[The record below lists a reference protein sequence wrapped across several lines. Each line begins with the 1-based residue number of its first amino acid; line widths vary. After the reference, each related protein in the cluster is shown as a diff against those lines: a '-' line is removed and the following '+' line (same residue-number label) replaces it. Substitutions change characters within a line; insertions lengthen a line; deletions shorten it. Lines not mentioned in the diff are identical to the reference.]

1 MGRLALNKKVDIG
14 KLIDGWDGAYII
26 VSPMLTKD
34 MAEFANSNLD
44 EADKAQLSAQTV
56 EWVKKKFV
64 RGKVYIETDTDTGK
78 ELVDMQ
84 ADDVDELPFI
94 VVTEIFSVLVGK
106 DFDPKASAT
115 AQSVVSEPTS
125 VVAGTEVLS

>member
-26 VSPMLTKD
+26 VSPMLIKD
-34 MAEFANSNLD
+34 MTEFANSNLD

>member
-1 MGRLALNKKVDIG
+1 MGRLALNKKVDIS
-14 KLIDGWDGAYII
+14 KLIDGWDGAYVI

-64 RGKVYIETDTDTGK
+64 RGKVYIETDTGK

-125 VVAGTEVLS
+125 VVAGTEALS

>member
-56 EWVKKKFV
+56 EWAKKKFV
-64 RGKVYIETDTDTGK
+64 RGKVYIETDTGK

-125 VVAGTEVLS
+125 VVAGTEALS

>member
-14 KLIDGWDGAYII
+14 KLIEGWDGAYVI

-56 EWVKKKFV
+56 EWAKKKFV
-64 RGKVYIETDTDTGK
+64 RGKVYIETDTGK

-84 ADDVDELPFI
+84 AEDVDELPFI

-125 VVAGTEVLS
+125 VVAGTEALS

>member
-14 KLIDGWDGAYII
+14 KLIEGWDGAYVI

-56 EWVKKKFV
+56 EWAKKKFV
-64 RGKVYIETDTDTGK
+64 RGKVYIETDTGK

>member
-14 KLIDGWDGAYII
+14 KLIDDWDGAYII

-64 RGKVYIETDTDTGK
+64 RGKVYIETDTGK

-125 VVAGTEVLS
+125 VVAGTEALS

>member
-14 KLIDGWDGAYII
+14 KLIEGWDGAYII

-125 VVAGTEVLS
+125 VVAGTEALS

>member
-14 KLIDGWDGAYII
+14 KLIDGWDGAYVI

-64 RGKVYIETDTDTGK
+64 RGKVYIETDTGN

-115 AQSVVSEPTS
+115 AQSDVSEPTS
-125 VVAGTEVLS
+125 VVAGTEALS

>member
-1 MGRLALNKKVDIG
+1 MGRLALNKKVDIS

-34 MAEFANSNLD
+34 MAEFAGSNFD
-44 EADKAQLSAQTV
+44 EADKAQLSAQTL
-56 EWVKKKFV
+56 EWAKKKFV
-64 RGKVYIETDTDTGK
+64 RGKVYIETETGK

-84 ADDVDELPFI
+84 VEDIDELPFV
-94 VVTEIFSVLVGK
+94 VVTEIFAVLVGK

-115 AQSVVSEPTS
+115 AQSGVLEPMS
-125 VVAGTEVLS
+125 VAAVTGALY

>member
-14 KLIDGWDGAYII
+14 KLIEGWDGAYVI

-64 RGKVYIETDTDTGK
+64 RGKVYIEADTGK

-115 AQSVVSEPTS
+115 AQNVVSEPTS

>member
-64 RGKVYIETDTDTGK
+64 RGKVYIETDTGN

-84 ADDVDELPFI
+84 AEDVDELPFI

-125 VVAGTEVLS
+125 VVAGTEALS

>member
-56 EWVKKKFV
+56 EWAKKKFV
-64 RGKVYIETDTDTGK
+64 RGKVYIETDTGK